1 MAAPRLRPHD
11 PLEYI
16 KLLSW
21 ARGAKSVLEI
31 GSRFGYT
38 LVDLAHCMDGKG
50 TIVSVD
56 LPDAEGW
63 NDKLSAEAISHLR
76 KNVSQL
82 KEEGYDVHLYEGDSK
97 CPVILESVRKLGPF
111 DVVFID
117 GDHTYE
123 GVLSDWENYGPL
135 GKTVIFHDIREP
147 QPPEWMG
154 MGVWKLWRTI
164 REEPDTEEFL
174 APGSKMGIGK
184 IDTGK

>member
-16 KLLSW
+16 RLLSW
-21 ARGAKSVLEI
+21 VKGSKSILEI

-50 TIVSVD
+50 AVLSID

-63 NDKLSAEAISHLR
+63 NDDLSKRAVVHLR
-76 KNVSQL
+76 KNVKQL
-82 KEEGYDVHLYEGDSK
+82 RDEGYNAVLYEGDSK
-97 CPVILESVRKLGPF
+97 SSFAIDLAKSLGPF
-111 DVVFID
+111 DTVFID

-123 GVLSDWENYGPL
+123 GALADWFNYGLL
-135 GKTVIFHDIREP
+135 GKQVIFHDIREP

-154 MGVWKLWRTI
+154 MGVWKVWRALRT
-164 REEPDTEEFL
+164 EPNTEEFI
-174 APGSKMGIGK
+174 APGSKMGIGRIWK
-184 IDTGK
+184 DS